1 MKARGFNNN
10 SQNEKFRNAAA
21 EEEDD
26 GTYTI
31 QLIRSSGEEP
41 IPCLVT
47 ATSRG
52 TEFALQPYPNGTQ
65 AKIND
70 ATVECTIGGNIAP
83 VTVKQGG
90 TVYSITQEVQET
102 DTITF
107 GGEVTGGTGD
117 WAEFFGALGGAIA
130 EYIATSLEISQLN
143 VSDCGD
149 TLNFKM
155 LGLSAFLT
163 EFPTF
168 VESGEV
174 QIFLELTV
182 VYPNFSIPLP
192 IQSMGA
198 TNLEGDPSV
207 VNNPNQTFISNG
219 IDALMTIASF

>member
-31 QLIRSSGEEP
+31 ELIRSSGAEP

-47 ATSRG
+47 VTSRA

-65 AKIND
+65 AKLND
-70 ATVECTIGGNIAP
+70 STVECTIGGNIVP

-107 GGEVTGGTGD
+107 GGTPQGGATGD
-117 WAEFFGALGGAIA
+117 WAEFFGALVGAIA
-130 EYIATSLEISQLN
+130 EYIATSVEISQL
-143 VSDCGD
+143 DR
-149 TLNFKM
+149 F
-155 LGLSAFLT
+155 F
-163 EFPTF
+163 
-168 VESGEV
+168 
-174 QIFLELTV
+174 
-182 VYPNFSIPLP
+182 
-192 IQSMGA
+192 
-198 TNLEGDPSV
+198 
-207 VNNPNQTFISNG
+207 
-219 IDALMTIASF
+219 